1 MNILFFIGSFFPA
14 QDGGPNNSIYW
25 IAKHLKNNKNVKNV
39 DVLTFYKGLSPK
51 NIKKYNINPN
61 KFSTIDGINIIYF
74 KYYFFR
80 ILSPHLLYYIFFK
93 LKKYNFAHLN
103 SVFFFPNLLFSLS
116 LILNK
121 IPYCISLRG
130 ELENGA
136 IIYKKKIKIFY
147 IKLFARFFLEKS
159 KFIHITS
166 KKEKSQAKH
175 FLKSEKK
182 FILLPNIIDIPTINK
197 VKLNKKNLLYL
208 GRIHPKKNLET
219 VISSF
224 SQVSKSI
231 HYKIKFIIVGTGD
244 LKYIN
249 KLKNYAKKLKIE
261 DRIIFTGFKDQFKK
275 LYYFK
280 NAKYLILA
288 SHSENFGNVILEA
301 ISNSTPVIVSD
312 NLPWKIIKEYNL
324 GFYFKIK
331 ELNQI
336 LVEAFN
342 IDHKKYIRM
351 FRLRNKFLNNFSAER
366 NIHQYYEI
374 YSKYSK

>member
-25 IAKHLKNNKNVKNV
+25 IAKHLKKNKNIKNV

-51 NIKKYNINPN
+51 NIKKYNIHANR
-61 KFSTIDGINIIYF
+61 FGTIDNINVIYF

-80 ILSPHLLYYIFFK
+80 IISPHFLYYLFFK
-93 LKKYNFAHLN
+93 LKKFDFAHLN

-116 LILNK
+116 LIIK
-121 IPYCISLRG
+121 KVPYCVSLRG
-130 ELENGA
+130 ELENNA
-136 IIYKKKIKIFY
+136 IIYKKTIKILY
-147 IKLFARFFLEKS
+147 IKLFAKFFLEKS

-166 KKEKSQAKH
+166 QKEKSQAKY
-175 FLKSEKK
+175 FLKKKK
-182 FILLPNIIDIPTINK
+182 FVFLPNIIDIPIIDK
-197 VKLNKKNLLYL
+197 VHLNKKNLLYL

-219 VISSF
+219 IISSF
-224 SQVSKSI
+224 SQISKNI

-249 KLKNYAKKLKIE
+249 KLKEHAKKLKIE
-261 DRIIFTGFKDQFKK
+261 DRIVFTGFKDQFEK

-301 ISNSTPVIVSD
+301 ISNSTPVIVSN
-312 NLPWKIIKEYNL
+312 NLPWKIIKDYNL

-331 ELNQI
+331 ELNKI

-342 IDHKKYIRM
+342 ISHKEYIKM
-351 FRLRNKFLNNFSAER
+351 FRLRSKFLNKFNAEK
-366 NIHQYYEI
+366 NIYLYCKI

>member
-25 IAKHLKNNKNVKNV
+25 IAKHLKKNKNIKNV
-39 DVLTFYKGLSPK
+39 DVLTFYKSLSSK
-51 NIKKYNINPN
+51 NIKKYNIHAN
-61 KFSTIDGINIIYF
+61 KFGTIDNLNVIYF

-80 ILSPHLLYYIFFK
+80 ILSPHFLYYLFFK
-93 LKKYNFAHLN
+93 LKKYDFAHLN

-116 LILNK
+116 LIIK
-121 IPYCISLRG
+121 KVPYCVSLRG
-130 ELENGA
+130 ELENNA
-136 IIYKKKIKIFY
+136 IIYKKKIKILY
-147 IKLFARFFLEKS
+147 IKLFAKFFLEKS

-166 KKEKSQAKH
+166 QKERSQAKYY
-175 FLKSEKK
+175 FKKKK
-182 FILLPNIIDIPTINK
+182 FILLPNIIDIPIIDK

-224 SQVSKSI
+224 SQVSKNI

-249 KLKNYAKKLKIE
+249 KLKEHAKKLKIE
-261 DRIIFTGFKDQFKK
+261 DRIVFTGFKDQFEK

-301 ISNSTPVIVSD
+301 ISNSTPVIVSN

-324 GFYFKIK
+324 GFYFRIK
-331 ELNQI
+331 ELNKI

-342 IDHKKYIRM
+342 ISHKKYIRM
-351 FRLRNKFLNNFSAER
+351 FKLRNKFLNKFNAEK
-366 NIHQYYEI
+366 NIYLYYKI